1 MLQKIFLSTEWITL
15 KSSIQ
20 KNKLINIAPEHCFD
34 VTLGDFEQ
42 VIDNDFKQLKA
53 EWGNDINYLSRET
66 KKFGVIFAWIL

>member
-1 MLQKIFLSTEWITL
+1 MLQKIVLSTEWITL

-42 VIDNDFKQLKA
+42 VINNDFKQLKA
-53 EWGNDINYLSRET
+53 E
-66 KKFGVIFAWIL
+66 